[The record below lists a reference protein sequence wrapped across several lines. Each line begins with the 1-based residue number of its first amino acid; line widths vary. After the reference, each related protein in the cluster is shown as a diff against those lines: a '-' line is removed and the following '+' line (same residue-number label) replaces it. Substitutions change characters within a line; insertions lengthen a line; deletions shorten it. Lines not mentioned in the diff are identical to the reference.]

1 MANVEPPVAIYRS
14 ATTIGAVTI
23 ETLAF
28 ERSELLVAGA
38 NEPEDTLA
46 LEWGEVG
53 EAFAHDPPETLTL
66 ERGELGVAF
75 VHHTCAVHQSRQLSD
90 VQRTCRS
97 NGRHSRF
104 W

>member
-75 VHHTCAVHQSRQLSD
+75 AHLPLRRSRWSG
-90 VQRTCRS
+90 VS
-97 NGRHSRF
+97 SA
-104 W
+104 